1 LQIPPEQVG
10 ALASLAWGYQAS
22 MRLVH
27 DELIVQEGG
36 VAVPWTTA
44 ADSVARNWIT
54 YEGLGLSWPALTE
67 GRF

>member
-1 LQIPPEQVG
+1 
-10 ALASLAWGYQAS
+10 